1 MMSLDPRQLDAFA
14 ATAETGSLTT
24 AARHL
29 KITLAAVSLRIKAL
43 EDSLG
48 QRLLVRGKL
57 TRATPAGQ
65 TLMAHIKRLRLMEA
79 EVMDSLQPA
88 RSTGKAK
95 ARNFTPIRVA
105 INADSL
111 GSWFLPGVQKA
122 LQHHRLLLDVI
133 VDDQDHTLEWLKN
146 GDVLGCVTTLAE
158 PMRGCVSEPLGIMRY
173 RCVASP
179 ALRHRLGLKKSQT
192 LALAQL
198 TREAAIVFNRKD
210 ALQDQF
216 LQAVYGV
223 KDINYPRHYIP
234 AVDAYHDALT
244 SGLGWGM
251 QGDGQA
257 PQALEKGELVDL
269 FPGQFVDVPLF
280 WQHWRNESLLAAR
293 LTQAVKEAALQRLD
307 R

>member
-1 MMSLDPRQLDAFA
+1 MSLDPRQLDAFA
-14 ATAETGSLTT
+14 ATVETGSLT
-24 AARHL
+24 AAAQQL
-29 KITLAAVSLRIKAL
+29 KITLAAVSLRVKAL
-43 EDSLG
+43 EDRLG

-57 TRATPAGQ
+57 ARATPAGQ
-65 TLMAHIKRLRLMEA
+65 TLLAHIKRLRLMEA

-88 RSTGKAK
+88 QSTGRAK
-95 ARNFTPIRVA
+95 SRSFTSIRVA

-111 GSWFLPGVQKA
+111 SSWFLPGVHAA
-122 LQHHRLLLDVI
+122 LHQHRLLLDVI

-158 PMRGCVSEPLGIMRY
+158 PMRGCVSEPLGVMRY

-179 ALRHRLGLKKSQT
+179 ALRERLGLKKSQMPT
-192 LALAQL
+192 LAQL
-198 TREAAIVFNRKD
+198 TREPAIAFNRKD

-216 LQAVYGV
+216 LQAVYGIQ
-223 KDINYPRHYIP
+223 DINYPRHNIP
-234 AVDAYHDALT
+234 AVDAYHHALT

-257 PQALEKGELVDL
+257 PQALKSGELVDL
-269 FPGQFVDVPLF
+269 FPGHWVDVPLY

-293 LTQAVKEAALQRLD
+293 LTQALQSAANQLLV
-307 R
+307 